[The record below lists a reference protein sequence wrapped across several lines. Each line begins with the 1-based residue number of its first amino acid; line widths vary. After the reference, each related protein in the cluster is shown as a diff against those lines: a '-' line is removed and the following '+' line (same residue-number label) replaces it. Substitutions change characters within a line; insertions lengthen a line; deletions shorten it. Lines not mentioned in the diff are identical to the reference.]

1 MALQALQRGPIVT
14 IFCIRNRALARV
26 LLFLPSLGATLVAL
40 QLPAKLVCRPLWV
53 VPRNKEF
60 SMRKQMAVTAAL
72 ASALLITG
80 CANTGGMSDTTR
92 RTATGA
98 GVGALGGAAIGAL
111 TGHNAGTGALIGAG
125 VGALGTYIW
134 SQNLEKQK
142 REMEAA
148 TQGTGVGVTQ
158 TADNQ
163 LKLDIPSDISFDTG
177 RADIKGNFAPI
188 LDRFAEG
195 LRNNPNAEVRIIGH
209 TDSTG
214 SDAINNPL
222 SLQRAESTRNYLTAR
237 GVNGARIQVQGM
249 GSHQPVASNA
259 TNEGRARNRRVE
271 IFVGERAP
279 Q

>member
-1 MALQALQRGPIVT
+1 
-14 IFCIRNRALARV
+14 
-26 LLFLPSLGATLVAL
+26 
-40 QLPAKLVCRPLWV
+40 
-53 VPRNKEF
+53 
-60 SMRKQMAVTAAL
+60 MRKQMAVTAAL

-98 GVGALGGAAIGAL
+98 GVGALGGAAIGAIAG
-111 TGHNAGTGALIGAG
+111 GHAGSGALIGAG
-125 VGALGTYIW
+125 VGALGSYIW
-134 SQNLEKQK
+134 SKNLEKQK
-142 REMEAA
+142 AEMEAA

-177 RADIKGNFAPI
+177 RSDIKGNFAPI
-188 LDRFAEG
+188 LDRFADG

-214 SDAINNPL
+214 SDAINDPL
-222 SLQRAESTRNYLTAR
+222 SLQRAESTRNYLTSR

-249 GSHQPVASNA
+249 GSRQPVASNSTA
-259 TNEGRARNRRVE
+259 EGRSRNRRVE
-271 IFVGERAP
+271 IFVGERAR
-279 Q
+279 